1 MALLLTCAA
10 TALVALF
17 AFRAHPFSAKTP
29 TPLWSIDLAADKD
42 FQKRLN
48 FSEVLLSP
56 PSLNFL
62 SNSQLICDFYSGEMN
77 GIYDS
82 SSLPGYY
89 VVEINLHSR
98 EIGRKLEFTVQEN
111 DFRTMAVADGGF
123 LVLSHK
129 DLQKFSG
136 QFVPGASY
144 ATARVHGKEYFDR
157 RFVDVA
163 PGGQTAL
170 LYNHRLDDQQG
181 SWTWLRTSD
190 LTTIKSMQGPRTGL
204 IRASDQAGI
213 FYGTDDREML
223 LDGKTNV
230 LCTRCDSH
238 FLTNDLLFLAKE
250 QSYAIQT
257 VSGNE
262 QGSGTLD
269 IQAHNFARAAQA
281 TRFAYST
288 GHYVEH
294 VFPIQT
300 EFDSITCK
308 IMVVDW
314 KTNKPVAEIDI
325 NEPAGNPSAGLAQ
338 LALALSPD
346 GQYLAVLLHQKVTL
360 YRLPE

>member
-1 MALLLTCAA
+1 MIQVRYPVIMSWKLIYTPGK
-10 TALVALF
+10 LVENWNSRCRKTTLGPWPLRTVASSFYLIRISRNS
-17 AFRAHPFSAKTP
+17 AVSSFRAQATP
-29 TPLWSIDLAADKD
+29 QRAFMVRNILIVGLW
-42 FQKRLN
+42 
-48 FSEVLLSP
+48 
-56 PSLNFL
+56 
-62 SNSQLICDFYSGEMN
+62 
-77 GIYDS
+77 
-82 SSLPGYY
+82 
-89 VVEINLHSR
+89 
-98 EIGRKLEFTVQEN
+98 
-111 DFRTMAVADGGF
+111 
-123 LVLSHK
+123 
-129 DLQKFSG
+129 
-136 QFVPGASY
+136 
-144 ATARVHGKEYFDR
+144 
-157 RFVDVA
+157 DVA

-262 QGSGTLD
+262 QGSGRLD

-300 EFDSITCK
+300 EFDLITCK